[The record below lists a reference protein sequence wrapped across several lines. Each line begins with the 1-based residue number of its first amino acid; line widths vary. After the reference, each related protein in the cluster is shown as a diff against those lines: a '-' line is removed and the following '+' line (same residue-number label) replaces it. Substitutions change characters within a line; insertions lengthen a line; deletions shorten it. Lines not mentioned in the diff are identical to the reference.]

1 MLSVASTRT
10 EPKSSAII
18 AATGEKSGLVACW
31 KNGPENTPGCEWII
45 PPAGDCP
52 SQVVG
57 DDYPYKTRFNQVNPE
72 ELEWTE
78 RPPFSNPQPVGR
90 RPTSS

>member
-1 MLSVASTRT
+1 MPPH
-10 EPKSSAII
+10 EPGSL
-18 AATGEKSGLVACW
+18 TTHFEELLACW
-31 KNGPENTPGCEWII
+31 TNGPENTPGCDWVI

-57 DDYPYKTRFNQVNPE
+57 DDYPYKRRFNQPNAK

-78 RPPFSNPQPVGR
+78 RPPFAN
-90 RPTSS
+90 PTSS